1 MKLNIL
7 KSIIFTGILSLLLSC
22 VNDDN
27 YTDEGI
33 AVKTYELVPN
43 KLVAAISASA
53 TTNVPVLY
61 DGDDIIEAYVTSSD
75 ETGNFFTT
83 ICFQT
88 LPIAGA
94 QPLGFSVSADFKSFG
109 YGFTPGRKVF
119 IKLKGLY
126 FAKVDGSLKIGA
138 LFNDNGTNE
147 IGRITSFNW
156 NKHLFPSS
164 TIVPESQL
172 VTTTT
177 VGLLN
182 NDLKLNILTE
192 IDNVQFGDNAII
204 RTLFTD
210 DFINLGGATN
220 HLIVDVNSTAN
231 SILRTSSFSTF
242 ARLQVQSGRGKIRGV
257 LTKFG
262 SGFQFY
268 VRTIEDFKLTNVR
281 SYRFLSALNEG
292 FETYVTNQKIFPN
305 YLNFSAVGTKDWQV
319 RTGKFLEMSAFGGAI
334 QKSKSYFMVPVNMA
348 AANTF
353 TFQVNVAFGTNGR
366 GLRIYRTTDYKPGM
380 KISNATLIDISSNFN
395 FPANETPG
403 FVNAGVYNIPSNV
416 TENGFFVFEY
426 EGSNVPTDVAVT
438 TRIQIDNIIVN

>member
-126 FAKVDGSLKIGA
+126 FAKVDGSMKIGA

-147 IGRITSFNW
+147 IGKITSFNW

-192 IDNVQFGDNAII
+192 IDNVQFSVIKDVQKM
-204 RTLFTD
+204 
-210 DFINLGGATN
+210 ATRMY
-220 HLIVDVNSTAN
+220 
-231 SILRTSSFSTF
+231 ILRS
-242 ARLQVQSGRGKIRGV
+242 
-257 LTKFG
+257 
-262 SGFQFY
+262 
-268 VRTIEDFKLTNVR
+268 
-281 SYRFLSALNEG
+281 
-292 FETYVTNQKIFPN
+292 QK
-305 YLNFSAVGTKDWQV
+305 
-319 RTGKFLEMSAFGGAI
+319 
-334 QKSKSYFMVPVNMA
+334 
-348 AANTF
+348 
-353 TFQVNVAFGTNGR
+353 
-366 GLRIYRTTDYKPGM
+366 
-380 KISNATLIDISSNFN
+380 
-395 FPANETPG
+395 
-403 FVNAGVYNIPSNV
+403 
-416 TENGFFVFEY
+416 
-426 EGSNVPTDVAVT
+426 
-438 TRIQIDNIIVN
+438 